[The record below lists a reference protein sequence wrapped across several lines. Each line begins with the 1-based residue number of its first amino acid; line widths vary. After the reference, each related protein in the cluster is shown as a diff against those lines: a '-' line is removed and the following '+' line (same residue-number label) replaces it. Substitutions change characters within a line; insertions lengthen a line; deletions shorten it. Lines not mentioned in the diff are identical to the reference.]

1 MPAFRLIGGNM
12 FSLFKKKK
20 EAPTKSERRKKAMEL
35 HGQLIKY
42 VTERRD
48 GNDDVVGRGGNLSV
62 RNGELIVFS
71 SADIIFRGNI
81 DELEISSLM
90 SGDGVVI
97 SGYNAV
103 DGKNRE
109 IIAYYVYHRK

>member
-1 MPAFRLIGGNM
+1 M
-12 FSLFKKKK
+12 FGLFSKKKDAQSK
-20 EAPTKSERRKKAMEL
+20 TERRKKAQEL
-35 HGQLIKY
+35 HGQLIRY

-62 RNGELIVFS
+62 RNNELIVFS

-81 DELEISSLM
+81 DDLRISTLM

-97 SGYNAV
+97 SGYNLV
-103 DGKNRE
+103 DGKEHE

>member
-1 MPAFRLIGGNM
+1 M
-12 FSLFKKKK
+12 FGLFSKKKTAQSK
-20 EAPTKSERRKKAMEL
+20 NERRKKAQEL
-35 HGQLIKY
+35 HGQLIRY

-62 RNGELIVFS
+62 RNNELIVFS
-71 SADIIFRGNI
+71 SADIIFRADI
-81 DELEISSLM
+81 DTLQISTLM

-97 SGYNAV
+97 SGHNLV
-103 DGKNRE
+103 DNKEHE

>member
-1 MPAFRLIGGNM
+1 M
-12 FSLFKKKK
+12 FELFKKKK
-20 EAPTKSERRKKAMEL
+20 AGPKKSERRKKAAQL

-48 GNDDVVGRGGNLSV
+48 GNDDVIGRGGNLSV
-62 RNGELIVFS
+62 RDGELIVFS
-71 SADIIFRGNI
+71 SSDIIFRGAV
-81 DELEISSLM
+81 DELEISSLL

-97 SGYNAV
+97 SGCNTL
-103 DGKNRE
+103 DGKERE

>member
-1 MPAFRLIGGNM
+1 M
-12 FSLFKKKK
+12 FNLFKTKKDLQSR
-20 EAPTKSERRKKAMEL
+20 SERRKKAQEL
-35 HGQLIKY
+35 HGQLIRY

-62 RNGELIVFS
+62 RNNELIVFS
-71 SADIIFRGNI
+71 SSDIIFRGNI
-81 DELEISSLM
+81 DELQISTLM

-97 SGYNAV
+97 SGYNSV
-103 DGKNRE
+103 DGRERE